1 VVVNFYTSQ
10 SFLRNFL
17 SICIQ
22 YGNQWAADGWGGY
35 ITSNT
40 QFSGLVLMTPKLT
53 YAQAV
58 ASMRP
63 LTNYIYSLG
72 FYATLNQINTVD
84 GFYNVFRNYLLPGE

>member
-1 VVVNFYTSQ
+1 
-10 SFLRNFL
+10 
-17 SICIQ
+17 
-22 YGNQWAADGWGGY
+22 
-35 ITSNT
+35 
-40 QFSGLVLMTPKLT
+40 MTPKLT

-58 ASMRP
+58 ASMRS